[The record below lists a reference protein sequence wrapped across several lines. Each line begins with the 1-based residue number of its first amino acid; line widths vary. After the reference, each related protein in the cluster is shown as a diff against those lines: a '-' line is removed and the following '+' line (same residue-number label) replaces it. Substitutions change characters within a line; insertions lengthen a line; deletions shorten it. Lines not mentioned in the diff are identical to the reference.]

1 MNSID
6 KIMDM
11 IIQDKPSEAKELLD
25 KELQLRIAKA
35 ISDKKPEIATKIFD
49 KKVDQ
54 LEPEDQTELEDQL
67 EPEEKTDE
75 TDNGDK

>member
-1 MNSID
+1 MNSVD

-11 IIQDKPSEAKELLD
+11 IIKDKPSEAKELLD
-25 KELQLRIAKA
+25 KELQTRIAKA
-35 ISDKKPEIATKIFD
+35 IADKKPEIATKIFD

-54 LEPEDQTELEDQL
+54 AEPEDQL

>member
-1 MNSID
+1 MNSVD

-25 KELQLRIAKA
+25 KELQTRIAKA
-35 ISDKKPEIATKIFD
+35 IADKKPEIATKIFD

-54 LEPEDQTELEDQL
+54 ADPEDQL

>member
-1 MNSID
+1 MNSVD

-25 KELQLRIAKA
+25 KELQTRIAKA
-35 ISDKKPEIATKIFD
+35 IADKKPEIATKIFD

-54 LEPEDQTELEDQL
+54 AEPEDQLD
-67 EPEEKTDE
+67 PEEKTDE

>member
-1 MNSID
+1 MEVKMENSVD
-6 KIMDM
+6 KIKDM

-25 KELQLRIAKA
+25 KELQTRIAKA
-35 ISDKKPEIATKIFD
+35 IADKKPEIATIIFD

-54 LEPEDQTELEDQL
+54 AELEDQL

>member
-1 MNSID
+1 MNSVD

-25 KELQLRIAKA
+25 KELQTRIAKA
-35 ISDKKPEIATKIFD
+35 IADKKPEIATKIFD
-49 KKVDQ
+49 KKLDQ
-54 LEPEDQTELEDQL
+54 AEPEDQL

>member
-1 MNSID
+1 MNSVD

-25 KELQLRIAKA
+25 RELQTRIAKA
-35 ISDKKPEIATKIFD
+35 IADKKPEIATKIFD

-54 LEPEDQTELEDQL
+54 AEPEDQL

>member
-1 MNSID
+1 MNSVD

-25 KELQLRIAKA
+25 KELQTRIAKA
-35 ISDKKPEIATKIFD
+35 NADKKPEIATKIFD

-54 LEPEDQTELEDQL
+54 AEPEDQL

>member
-25 KELQLRIAKA
+25 KELQTRIAKA
-35 ISDKKPEIATKIFD
+35 IADKKPEIATKIFD

-54 LEPEDQTELEDQL
+54 AEPEDQL

>member
-35 ISDKKPEIATKIFD
+35 IADKKPEIATKIFD

>member
-1 MNSID
+1 MNSVD

-11 IIQDKPSEAKELLD
+11 IIQDKQSEARELLD
-25 KELQLRIAKA
+25 KELQTRIAKA
-35 ISDKKPEIATKIFD
+35 IADKKPEIATKIFD

-54 LEPEDQTELEDQL
+54 AEPEDQL

>member
-35 ISDKKPEIATKIFD
+35 IADKKPEIATKIFA

-54 LEPEDQTELEDQL
+54 ADPEDQL

>member
-1 MNSID
+1 
-6 KIMDM
+6 MDM

-25 KELQLRIAKA
+25 KELQTRIAKA
-35 ISDKKPEIATKIFD
+35 IADKKPEIATKIFD

-54 LEPEDQTELEDQL
+54 AEPEDQL

>member
-1 MNSID
+1 MNSVD

-25 KELQLRIAKA
+25 KELQTRIAKA
-35 ISDKKPEIATKIFD
+35 IADKKPEIATKIFD
-49 KKVDQ
+49 KKVDPA
-54 LEPEDQTELEDQL
+54 EPADQL

>member
-1 MNSID
+1 MNSVD

-25 KELQLRIAKA
+25 KELQTRIAKA
-35 ISDKKPEIATKIFD
+35 IADKKPEIATKIFD

-54 LEPEDQTELEDQL
+54 AEPEDQL

-75 TDNGDK
+75 TDN

>member
-1 MNSID
+1 MNSVD

-25 KELQLRIAKA
+25 KELQTRIAKA
-35 ISDKKPEIATKIFD
+35 IADKKPEIATKIFD

-54 LEPEDQTELEDQL
+54 AEPEDQL